1 LRSISS
7 NGSATIICAESA
19 HNFGRS
25 FPTPLPGIGNAT
37 MKKVLIVEDEAI
49 ISFGYKLQLEQ
60 MGLEVMGAVRS
71 SEEAEAILATEHP
84 DVIIMDV
91 YIKGEKNGLQLAREL
106 HKTDPI
112 PVIFLTASTKPE
124 IVDGIRELKGCHYLL
139 KPIDTESLTGLLHT
153 IMRSNG

>member
-1 LRSISS
+1 
-7 NGSATIICAESA
+7 
-19 HNFGRS
+19 
-25 FPTPLPGIGNAT
+25 

-71 SEEAEAILATEHP
+71 SEEAEDILAHEEHP

-91 YIKGEKNGLQLAREL
+91 YIKGAKNGLELAREL
-106 HKTDPI
+106 HKTDPV

-139 KPIDTESLTGLLHT
+139 KPIDSESLTGLLHR